1 MAGSGGED
9 FTFSVSWTN
18 TDKVSLLLLSA
29 SSENKSV
36 AWKILLLYIH
46 GTDWSKS
53 KDR

>member
-1 MAGSGGED
+1 MYVMPYNQAKQD
-9 FTFSVSWTN
+9 MHT
-18 TDKVSLLLLSA
+18 
-29 SSENKSV
+29 SENKSV